1 MDAIP
6 RFRPRTGMRGLFL
19 AHLIPLPGTRI
30 ITKKEN
36 DLIPKAMAVLC
47 CAQAQERHGPVCP
60 SAGAADTTIARPS
73 SHVRPSTPRVEPSP
87 QTSC

>member
-19 AHLIPLPGTRI
+19 AHLIPLPGTWI

-47 CAQAQERHGPVCP
+47 CVQAQSGMAPC
-60 SAGAADTTIARPS
+60 ALQQGQ
-73 SHVRPSTPRVEPSP
+73 
-87 QTSC
+87 QTQP